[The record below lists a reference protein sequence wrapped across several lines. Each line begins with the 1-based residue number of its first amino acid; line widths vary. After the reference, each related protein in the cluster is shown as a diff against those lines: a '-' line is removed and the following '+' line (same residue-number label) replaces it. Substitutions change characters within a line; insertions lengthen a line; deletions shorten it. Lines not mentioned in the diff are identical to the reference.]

1 MSDIQHYNLPKTA
14 LHWLSGS
21 SFEPIAVEVGNML
34 FRAGYSSRTVSSYL
48 SCISHFSHWC
58 SSEKIALNRAD
69 PSAVN
74 RFLHDHLPVCRCA
87 ARCPSSRN
95 EVRAALHRWLDAAQ
109 RLGVIQ
115 LVPSDCPV
123 NIQLELRALD
133 AYLDEV
139 RGLALVT
146 RETRL
151 KYLQQFLWRLFGNGE
166 VEITTLTP
174 ADITDYVGTYSKGWK
189 PATIKVLCGS
199 LRSYFRFKS
208 VYGASTGKLI
218 SSLPKVADWTL
229 SGLPKALS
237 EVEVRILLDSF
248 DQGSLGGQRDYAI
261 ARCYIDLGL
270 RTAELVRL
278 QLDDIDWHHGVLTVQ
293 GKGRRVDALPLP
305 QATGQAIARYL
316 QNRPAQTMTRAVFLR
331 LHAPLDQPA
340 VAATIRGSIRNAA
353 KRCGLSSRL
362 TGPHRFRHTLA
373 TNLVQTG
380 ASLKD
385 VSDLMRHR
393 NLDTTT
399 LYAKV
404 DMDGL
409 SKVAAPWPG
418 AHS

>member
-1 MSDIQHYNLPKTA
+1 MSDIQRFNLPKTA

-21 SFEPIAVEVGNML
+21 SFEPVAVEVGVTL
-34 FRAGYSSRTVSSYL
+34 SRAGYSSRTVSSYL
-48 SCISHFSHWC
+48 SCISHFSYWC
-58 SSEKIALNRAD
+58 SCEKITPNRAD
-69 PSAVN
+69 SSAVD
-74 RFLHDHLPVCRCA
+74 RFLDEHLTVCRCA
-87 ARCPSSRN
+87 PRCRWSRI
-95 EVRAALHRWLDAAQ
+95 EVRAALHRWLDVAQ

-115 LVPSDCPV
+115 LVPPDCPA
-123 NIQLELRALD
+123 NIKLELQALD
-133 AYLDEV
+133 AYHDEV

-151 KYLQQFLWRLFGNGE
+151 KYLHQFLWRLFGSGD
-166 VEITTLTP
+166 VVITTLTP
-174 ADITDYVGTYSKGWK
+174 ADITDYVVTYCKGWK
-189 PATIKVLCGS
+189 PASVKVLCGS

-208 VYGASTGKLI
+208 VHGASTGKLI

-237 EVEVRILLDSF
+237 EVEVRTLLDSF

-278 QLDDIDWHHGVLTVQ
+278 QLDDIDWRHGVLSVQ

-316 QNRPAQTMTRAVFLR
+316 QHRPAETKTRAVFLR

-340 VAATIRGSIRNAA
+340 VADTIRGSIRNAA
-353 KRCGLSSRL
+353 KRCGLSARL

-404 DMDGL
+404 DLDGL
-409 SKVAAPWPG
+409 SKVVSPWPG
-418 AHS
+418 AQS